1 MQLEPENH
9 PHRPQREYLT
19 ALLEVQQLLSAAPER
34 NPYPAILQILGE
46 VSGASRVYICEIGE
60 NCADSETLNCE
71 LNHQYLVK
79 LKAQWFACE
88 VEPLFEATML
98 QEPVVQCSPDCF
110 LDWMNSILCE
120 TATPNAQG
128 EFIHCLVADLPDSQ
142 RQCLEQSNIQAIV
155 LIPIRLSENFLG
167 ILGGDR
173 YVEPRLWE
181 TEDIALLQ
189 SVANLLAQWLD
200 RQSIQTALQRSETR
214 LLTIAEEHKRT
225 EVALQQSETLFRS
238 IFEQAVIN
246 VGITRPD
253 GSVFAYNP
261 AAEKL
266 LGFTQ
271 EEFSTM
277 TFRDYT
283 HPDDLDADLSL
294 YEELINGQRDFYQL
308 EKRYIRKDQ
317 QVIWVHVTVSA
328 IRDEKGEILLMSGVS
343 QDITQRKQSEAAL
356 QERARLAALAA
367 DIGIAITEE
376 NTLQDMLR
384 RCVVA
389 LHNYLD
395 AAFARIWTM
404 NSHEN
409 VLELRASAGLYT
421 HLDGPHGRI
430 AMGQYKIGQIAQQ
443 RQPYLTNC
451 IANDPHI
458 SDPAWAQREGMV
470 AFAGYP
476 LIVDEQVVGV
486 MAVFARHPLPEATL
500 QTMGAIANEV
510 ALGIQRKQTEA
521 ALRTALAAAEVANR
535 AKIQFLSHM
544 SHELRTPL
552 NVILGFTQLL
562 RRGDSLDPPQQNYI
576 DTINRS
582 GEHLLALIN
591 DVLKMSKEEQPILS
605 DTTNS
610 NSVAGCP
617 VDGSPTSI
625 NPAGI
630 NPVNQYGGKEPVFP
644 VSSDA
649 LLLSESAGP
658 QSSLLAASLAA
669 ISPEW
674 VQQLR
679 QAAIRVNAK
688 RLLYLIQQVPPQY
701 HDLAQYLTELVE
713 HFRFEDI
720 LKVTE
725 ENKDVNN

>member
-1 MQLEPENH
+1 MPQQSYPPFSPYAIRTGEPS
-9 PHRPQREYLT
+9 PSLPT
-19 ALLEVQQLLSAAPER
+19 GIFDCTPGSAAAFVGSSREES
-34 NPYPAILQILGE
+34 YPAILQILGE
-46 VSGASRVYICEIGE
+46 VSGASRVYIYE
-60 NCADSETLNCE
+60 NCADSETLNCK
-71 LNHQYLVK
+71 LNHQCLVE
-79 LKAQWFACE
+79 LKDQWFACG
-88 VEPLFEATML
+88 VEPLSFEVTML
-98 QEPVVQCSPDCF
+98 QDPIVQCSPNCF
-110 LDWMNSILCE
+110 LGWMNSILCE
-120 TATPNAQG
+120 AATPNAQG
-128 EFIHCLVADLPDSQ
+128 ELIHCLVADLPDSQ

-155 LIPIRLSENFLG
+155 LIPIRLGENFLG
-167 ILGGDR
+167 ILGCDR
-173 YVEPRLWE
+173 YVEPRLWG
-181 TEDIALLQ
+181 TEDIAILQ

-200 RQSIQTALQRSETR
+200 RQSIQTALQRSEAR

-317 QVIWVHVTVSA
+317 QVIWVNVTVSA

-395 AAFARIWTM
+395 AAFARIWTL
-404 NSHEN
+404 NFHEN

-430 AMGQYKIGQIAQQ
+430 AMGQYKIGRIAQQ
-443 RQPYLTNC
+443 RQPHLTNC
-451 IANDPHI
+451 IATDPHI
-458 SDPAWAQREGMV
+458 SDPAWARREGMV

-486 MAVFARHPLPEATL
+486 MALFARHLLPEATL
-500 QTMGAIANEV
+500 QTMGAIANEI

-591 DVLKMSKEEQPILS
+591 DVLKMSKEEQPILI
-605 DTTNS
+605 DNADS
-610 NSVAGCP
+610 NSVA
-617 VDGSPTSI
+617 SS
-625 NPAGI
+625 PAGI
-630 NPVNQYGGKEPVFP
+630 NPINQYRSEEPVFP

-649 LLLSESAGP
+649 VLLSESAGL
-658 QSSLLAASLAA
+658 QSSLLSAASLAA
-669 ISPEW
+669 MSPEW

-688 RLLYLIQQVPPQY
+688 RLLYLIQQVPSQY
-701 HDLAQYLTELVE
+701 RDLAEYLTELVE

-720 LKVTE
+720 LKAIE
-725 ENKDVNN
+725 ENKNVND

>member
-1 MQLEPENH
+1 MLEPENH
-9 PHRPQREYLT
+9 PYRPQRECLT
-19 ALLEVQQLLSAAPER
+19 VLLEVQQLLLAAPQK

-46 VSGASRVYICEIGE
+46 ASGASRVYLYEKR
-60 NCADSETLNCE
+60 ADSETLSCGLKLQSLVE
-71 LNHQYLVK
+71 LKVE
-79 LKAQWFACE
+79 LKEQWFACGD
-88 VEPLFEATML
+88 EPLSCEATML
-98 QEPVVQCSPDCF
+98 QDSVDPVVHCSPNCF
-110 LDWMNSILCE
+110 LDWMRSILCE
-120 TATPNAQG
+120 TATPNAQS
-128 EFIHCLVADLPDSQ
+128 ELIHCLAADLPDSQ

-155 LIPIRLSENFLG
+155 LIPIRLGENCLG
-167 ILGGDR
+167 ILGCER
-173 YVEPRLWE
+173 YFEPHLWT
-181 TEDIALLQ
+181 TEDIAILQ

-200 RQSIQTALQRSETR
+200 RQSIQTALQRSEAR

-317 QVIWVHVTVSA
+317 QVIWVNVTVSA

-376 NTLQDMLR
+376 NTLQDMLQ

-395 AAFARIWTM
+395 AAFARIWTL

-421 HLDGPHGRI
+421 HLDGPHGQI
-430 AMGQYKIGQIAQQ
+430 AMGQYKIGRIAQQ
-443 RQPYLTNC
+443 RQPHLTNC
-451 IANDPHI
+451 IATDPQI

-486 MAVFARHPLPEATL
+486 MALFARHPLPEATL
-500 QTMGAIANEV
+500 QTMGAIANEI

-535 AKIQFLSHM
+535 AKIQFLSQM

-552 NVILGFTQLL
+552 NVILGFAQLL
-562 RRGDSLDPPQQNYI
+562 LRGDSLDPPQQNYI

-591 DVLKMSKEEQPILS
+591 DVLKMSREQPILS
-605 DTTNS
+605 DHADS
-610 NSVAGCP
+610 SSVASSP
-617 VDGSPTSI
+617 VDGSLAGVNPI
-625 NPAGI
+625 NQCRGEE
-630 NPVNQYGGKEPVFP
+630 QVFQ

-649 LLLSESAGP
+649 VLLSESAGL
-658 QSSLLAASLAA
+658 QSSLRSAASLAA
-669 ISPEW
+669 MPPEW

-701 HDLAQYLTELVE
+701 HELAQHLTELVE

-720 LKVTE
+720 LKIVE
-725 ENKDVNN
+725 GNKNVND